1 MKGMRWLAMM
11 MIFGLATGC
20 GDDDGGTHH
29 DAGPGQDGTVPA
41 AQVRP
46 EPMPLTELI
55 REVLKDLVR
64 G

>member
-1 MKGMRWLAMM
+1 MPQAVSGPLGRLQE
-11 MIFGLATGC
+11 
-20 GDDDGGTHH
+20 
-29 DAGPGQDGTVPA
+29 DALSALVNLGYKAADVKEAITRA